1 MIANLTKLP
10 LFGVLLTLFVWELS
24 LIFSKKT
31 KQIYF
36 NPLLISITVICL
48 FLVITQIDVTDYLVG
63 GAILNFFLGPATVA
77 LALPL
82 YKQLHLLK
90 KNAAAILIAIFVGV
104 LVSLVSVTLLCK
116 LFQVDELI
124 FLSLLP
130 KSITTAIG
138 IEVSKQIG
146 GLPGI
151 SVVSI
156 VFSGIIGAIIAPF
169 VLAASKVK
177 SKLAQGVAIGT
188 SAHAAGTAKAIEM
201 GEIEGAFSGLSIGL
215 AGVITTLLIPLLL
228 GALKWL
234 FTV

>member
-1 MIANLTKLP
+1 MNDLIKLP
-10 LFGVLLTLFVWELS
+10 LFGIFLTLFVWEIS
-24 LIFSKKT
+24 LIISKKT
-31 KQIYF
+31 KKVYF
-36 NPLLISITVICL
+36 NPLLISIIIICF
-48 FLVITQIDVTDYLVG
+48 FLIIFKIDIADYLVG
-63 GAILNFFLGPATVA
+63 GSILNFFLAPATVV

-82 YKQLHLLK
+82 FKQLHLLK
-90 KNAAAILIAIFVGV
+90 RNAGAILLSICIGV
-104 LVSLVSVTLLCK
+104 LTSLVSVTLLCK
-116 LFQVDELI
+116 FFQVDELI

-156 VFSGIIGAIIAPF
+156 VFSGITGAIIAPF
-169 VLAASKVK
+169 VLAMSNVK
-177 SKLAQGVAIGT
+177 SKVAQGVAIGT
-188 SAHAAGTAKAIEM
+188 SAHAAGTAKAIEL

-215 AGVITTLLIPLLL
+215 AGVITSLLIPLLL

-234 FTV
+234 FIA